1 MLICVIEHGQ
11 GKMISSIRDTGPGIA
26 PENLKKIFEEFYRAD
41 KNTPGS
47 GLGLYIAYTIAK
59 LHQGE
64 IQVESQ
70 LGHRHHLQ
78 SHPALLKINFQFICF

>member
-1 MLICVIEHGQ
+1 MWICVLNMVG
-11 GKMISSIRDTGPGIA
+11 GKIISIIRDTGPGIA
-26 PENLKKIFEEFYRAD
+26 PENLDKIFEEFYRAD

-70 LGHRHHLQ
+70 LGRWHHFQ
-78 SHPALLKINFQFICF
+78 SHPCRFKINFN